1 MRKFWL
7 ENDKGKIWNLTPKN
21 PYDKRSSFFGEPEGL
36 GIKTKITSYEVE
48 NTCFIEEIETQSQ
61 TIQGIIYFSSYDHFT
76 KFVEFIGNINTKNP
90 MKLYYSTSGV
100 SFNNKLESEWYKLV
114 LINELTKGEID
125 YKTGFLQVKI
135 KFICLSRW
143 KKDKKIILELSR
155 FGDPLVYPYYYPY
168 YYGGSNNLAV
178 DIDNEGNLPTSCI
191 IKVEAVT
198 DTPFIRII
206 QDGEILEQA
215 KYNLSIKEGS
225 YLIIDS
231 SPNNQ
236 EASLYTLVDDEYIR
250 EDVYYIG
257 EKDYTYSNF
266 ITIPSGKSTLIFS
279 ATNTDFG
286 KVTITYSIQKEL
298 V

>member
-1 MRKFWL
+1 MRRFWL
-7 ENDKGKIWNLTPKN
+7 ENNSGKLWDLTPRN
-21 PYDKRSSFFGEPEGL
+21 PYETKSSFMGEPDGL
-36 GIKTKITSYEVE
+36 GIKTKITSYEVD
-48 NTCFIEEIETQSQ
+48 NTCFIEEIETQTQ
-61 TIQGIIYFSSYDHFT
+61 TITGKIYFSSYEHFT
-76 KFVEFIGNINTKNP
+76 KFIDFIGNINTKTP
-90 MKLYYSTSGV
+90 MKLYYSTNNV

-114 LINELTKGEID
+114 IVNELTKGEID
-125 YKTGFLQVKI
+125 PKTGFLQIKVK
-135 KFICLSRW
+135 FMCLSRW

-155 FGDPLVYPYYYPY
+155 YGDPLVYPYFYPY

-198 DTPFIRII
+198 DTPFIRIL

-215 KYNLSIKEGS
+215 KYNLIIKEGS

-231 SPNNQ
+231 SPNKQ
-236 EASLYTLVDDEYIR
+236 EASLYTWTDNEYVR

-286 KVTITYSIQKEL
+286 KVTITYSIQKE
-298 V
+298 VV

>member
-1 MRKFWL
+1 MRRFWL
-7 ENDKGKIWNLTPKN
+7 ENSEGRLWDLTPKN
-21 PYDKRSSFFGEPEGL
+21 PYDKRSSFFADPDGL

-48 NTCFIEEIETQSQ
+48 NTCFIEQIDTQSQ
-61 TIQGIIYFSSYDHFT
+61 TIKGDLYFSSYEHFT
-76 KFVEFIGNINTKNP
+76 KFVEFVGNINTKTT
-90 MKLYYSTSGV
+90 MKLYYSTNGHTHE
-100 SFNNKLESEWYKLV
+100 NPLESEWYKLV
-114 LINELTKGEID
+114 LINELEKGEID
-125 YKTGFLQVKI
+125 YKTGFLKCAVK
-135 KFICLSRW
+135 FVCLSRW
-143 KKDKKIILELSR
+143 KKDRKIVLELNR
-155 FGDPLVYPYYYPY
+155 YGDPLVYPYYYPY

-191 IKVEAVT
+191 IRVDAVT

-206 QDGEILEQA
+206 QNGEIKDQA
-215 KYNLSIKEGS
+215 KYNLIVKEGS

-231 SPNNQ
+231 SPNEQ
-236 EASLYTLVDDEYIR
+236 EASLYTLVDGEYVK

-266 ITIPSGKSTLIFS
+266 VTIPSGKSTIVFS

>member
-7 ENDKGKIWNLTPKN
+7 ENEKGKIWNLTPKN
-21 PYDKRSSFFGEPEGL
+21 PYDKRSSFFGEPEGF

-48 NTCFIEEIETQSQ
+48 NTCFIEEVETQSQ
-61 TIQGIIYFSSYDHFT
+61 TIVGDLYFSDYDHFT
-76 KFVEFIGNINTKNP
+76 AFVNFVGNINTKTP
-90 MKLYYSTSGV
+90 MKLYYSINGHSHD
-100 SFNNKLESEWYKLV
+100 NPLESEWYKLV
-114 LINELTKGEID
+114 LINELKKSEID
-125 YKTGFLQVKI
+125 YKTGFLKCEVK
-135 KFICLSRW
+135 FACLSRW
-143 KKDKKIILELSR
+143 KKDKQIVLELSR
-155 FGDPLVYPYYYPY
+155 YGEPLVYPYYYPS

-206 QDGEILEQA
+206 QDGEILDQA
-215 KYNLSIKEGS
+215 KYNLIVKENS
-225 YLIIDS
+225 YLQIDS
-231 SPNNQ
+231 SPNKQ
-236 EASLYTLVDDEYIR
+236 EASLYTLVDGEYIR

-266 ITIPSGKSTLIFS
+266 LTIPSGKSTLMFS
-279 ATNTDFG
+279 AVNTDFG
-286 KVTITYSIQKEL
+286 KVTISYSIQKEL

>member
-7 ENDKGKIWNLTPKN
+7 ENTKGKLWNLTPSN
-21 PYDKRSSFFGEPEGL
+21 PYDKRSSFFAEPDGL

-48 NTCFIEEIETQSQ
+48 NTCFIEEVETQSQ
-61 TIQGIIYFSSYDHFT
+61 TISGDLYFADYEHFT
-76 KFVEFIGNINTKNP
+76 TFVEFVGNINTDSP
-90 MKLYYSTSGV
+90 MKLYYSTNGH
-100 SFNNKLESEWYKLV
+100 SFDNPLESEWYKLV
-114 LINELTKGEID
+114 LINELKKSEID
-125 YKTGFLQVKI
+125 YKTGFLKCEV

-143 KKDKKIILELSR
+143 KKDKKIVLELNR
-155 FGDPLVYPYYYPY
+155 YGDPLVYPYYYPY

-198 DTPFIRII
+198 DTPFMRII
-206 QDGEILEQA
+206 QNGEIIDQA
-215 KYNLSIKEGS
+215 KYNLIVKENC
-225 YLIIDS
+225 YLQIDS
-231 SPNNQ
+231 SPNKQ
-236 EASLYTLVDDEYIR
+236 EASLYTLVDGEYVK

-266 ITIPSGKSTLIFS
+266 LTIPSGKSTLVFS

-286 KVTITYSIQKEL
+286 KVTISYSIQKEL

>member
-7 ENDKGKIWNLTPKN
+7 ENTKGKLWNLTPKN
-21 PYDKRSSFFGEPEGL
+21 PYDKYSSFFAEPEGL

-48 NTCFIEEIETQSQ
+48 NTSFIEEIETQSQ
-61 TIQGIIYFSSYDHFT
+61 TIQGIIYFSSYEHFT
-76 KFVEFIGNINTKNP
+76 KFVDFIGNVNTKTP
-90 MKLYYSTSGV
+90 MKLYYSTEGN

-125 YKTGFLQVKI
+125 YKTGFLQIKVK
-135 KFICLSRW
+135 FLCLSRW
-143 KKDKKIILELSR
+143 KKDKQIILELNR

-168 YYGGSNNLAV
+168 VYGGNNNLAV

-191 IKVEAVT
+191 IKVEATT
-198 DTPFIRII
+198 DTPFVRIL
-206 QDGEILEQA
+206 QDGEVLEQA
-215 KYNLSIKEGS
+215 KYNLIIKEGS
-225 YLIIDS
+225 YLVIDS

-236 EASLYTLVDDEYIR
+236 EASLYTKVNDEYVR

-257 EKDYTYSNF
+257 EKDYSYSNF
-266 ITIPSGKSTLIFS
+266 ITIPSGKSTMIFS
-279 ATNTDFG
+279 ATNADFG

>member
-7 ENDKGKIWNLTPKN
+7 ENTKGKLWNLTPSN
-21 PYDKRSSFFGEPEGL
+21 PYDKRSSFFAEPDGL

-48 NTCFIEEIETQSQ
+48 NTCFIEEVETQSQ
-61 TIQGIIYFSSYDHFT
+61 TISGDLYFSDYEHFT
-76 KFVEFIGNINTKNP
+76 AFVEFVGNINTDSP
-90 MKLYYSTSGV
+90 MKLYYSTNGH
-100 SFNNKLESEWYKLV
+100 SFDNPLESEWYKLV
-114 LINELTKGEID
+114 LINELKKSEID
-125 YKTGFLQVKI
+125 YKTGFLKCEVK
-135 KFICLSRW
+135 FVCLSRW
-143 KKDKKIILELSR
+143 KKDKKIVLELNR
-155 FGDPLVYPYYYPY
+155 YGDPLVYPYYYPY

-198 DTPFIRII
+198 DTPFMRII
-206 QDGEILEQA
+206 QNGEIVDQA
-215 KYNLSIKEGS
+215 KYNLIVKENC
-225 YLIIDS
+225 YLQIDS
-231 SPNNQ
+231 SPNKQ
-236 EASLYTLVDDEYIR
+236 EASLYTLVDGEYVR

-266 ITIPSGKSTLIFS
+266 LTIPSGKSTLVFS

-286 KVTITYSIQKEL
+286 KVTISYSIQKEL

>member
-7 ENDKGKIWNLTPKN
+7 ENEKCKIWNLTPKN
-21 PYDKRSSFFGEPEGL
+21 PYDKRSSFFGEPEGF

-48 NTCFIEEIETQSQ
+48 NTCFIEEVETQSQ
-61 TIQGIIYFSSYDHFT
+61 TIVGDLYFSDYDHFT
-76 KFVEFIGNINTKNP
+76 AFVNFVGNINTKTP
-90 MKLYYSTSGV
+90 MKLYYSINGHSHD
-100 SFNNKLESEWYKLV
+100 NPLENEWYKLV
-114 LINELTKGEID
+114 LINELKKSEID
-125 YKTGFLQVKI
+125 YKTGFLKCEVK
-135 KFICLSRW
+135 FACLSRW
-143 KKDKKIILELSR
+143 KKDKQIVLELSR
-155 FGDPLVYPYYYPY
+155 YGEPLVYPYYYPY

-206 QDGEILEQA
+206 QDGEILDQA
-215 KYNLSIKEGS
+215 KYNLIVKENS
-225 YLIIDS
+225 FLQIDS
-231 SPNNQ
+231 SPNKQ
-236 EASLYTLVDDEYIR
+236 EASLYTLVDGEYIR

-266 ITIPSGKSTLIFS
+266 LTIPSGKSTLVFS
-279 ATNTDFG
+279 AVNTDFG
-286 KVTITYSIQKEL
+286 KVTISYSIQKEL